1 MTQLNFT
8 HKEDITPPP
17 RLLPVVEKTK
27 DTYKNWITIHR
38 NIPRTERFGIGL
50 KIDSLFLEL
59 LEILRTATYAQIMEK
74 IKILENGL
82 LKIDSLRF
90 FVQILW
96 ETRLISNSQ
105 FITLGGDIE
114 NIGKMV
120 GGWKKGIIIK
130 TSANKAEERI

>member
-1 MTQLNFT
+1 M
-8 HKEDITPPP
+8 
-17 RLLPVVEKTK
+17 PVVERAKAA
-27 DTYKNWITIHR
+27 YKNWIAIHR

-59 LEILRTATYAQIMEK
+59 LEILRAATYSPITAK
-74 IKILENGL
+74 AKVLESGL
-82 LKIDSLRF
+82 FKIDSLRF

-114 NIGKMV
+114 NVGKMV
-120 GGWKKGIIIK
+120 GGWKKGIEKK
-130 TSANKAEERI
+130 TLA